1 MRSLLPRVADGQVAV
16 LARVLRFRR
25 FMSLL
30 DRGRGRR
37 AILY

>member
-1 MRSLLPRVADGQVAV
+1 VGYGPGT